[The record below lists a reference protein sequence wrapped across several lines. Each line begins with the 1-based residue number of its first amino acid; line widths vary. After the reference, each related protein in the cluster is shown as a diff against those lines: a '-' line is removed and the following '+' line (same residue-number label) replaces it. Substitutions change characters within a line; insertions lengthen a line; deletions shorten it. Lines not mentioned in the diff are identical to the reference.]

1 MTSALACLGLGKT
14 LEGGAR
20 IVNGAVE
27 GQTEVKAG
35 MLLINFALA
44 TAVMHILLVGYIL
57 WGLPLLSKGGK
68 GVQSFDGGERGGG
81 KKNYKMKKRSFRE
94 AVPAAPQLRG
104 EPGLF
109 APVPESR
116 TRGKM
121 PV

>member
-20 IVNGAVE
+20 IVNGVVE

-35 MLLINFALA
+35 MLLTNFALA

-81 KKNYKMKKRSFRE
+81 KNYKMKKRSFRE
-94 AVPAAPQLRG
+94 PAPAAPPLRG

-109 APVPESR
+109 APIPESR
-116 TRGKM
+116 KSGKM
-121 PV
+121 PG